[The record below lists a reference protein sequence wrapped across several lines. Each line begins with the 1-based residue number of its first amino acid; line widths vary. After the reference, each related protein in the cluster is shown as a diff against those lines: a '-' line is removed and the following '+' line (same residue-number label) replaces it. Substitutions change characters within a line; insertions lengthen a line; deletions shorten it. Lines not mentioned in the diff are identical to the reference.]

1 MEGPADA
8 ISRRHAYSTSRP
20 RSSPSHYA
28 PNARAVQDV
37 LFPCQSSY
45 NILKA
50 VEGYHAPTTSSL
62 PTIRASASAS
72 PLTSSSTSSPH
83 YPSSTPESPCTS
95 VPGSS
100 SISCPHRWSHRIA
113 IVLAALDYSST
124 SLTHLPP
131 RIILPGVHR
140 GLDLI
145 GLSMH
150 PPLLACGR
158 LSARGQTHR
167 VDSEL
172 RASPTRSGSGLL
184 ACTLALLDLQH
195 PSLPRSRAPDSCRG
209 SLLTSLVDY
218 DGCDDTRRRSHSTT
232 TAAAYTRA
240 SPAPVEEGEWIWRSA
255 RGWRRG
261 IEVQNEMKTEV
272 ETEMEGHVNED
283 EGEGAARAVGDGD
296 RGGLHR
302 LALAHRVDVDAG
314 AHTSSPR
321 LPRPRPRPRTRRR
334 RALLA
339 LASASRHRA
348 TACAPGR
355 GRLQRT
361 STRVAVR
368 TQGTR
373 APFLAACALPFLVQ
387 VRMCVLAR
395 PWSAGF
401 APLLLGRGERTRSLA
416 AALLQHASIMRANDE
431 SLLPPAGTCP

>member
-72 PLTSSSTSSPH
+72 PLTSSSPSSPH

-113 IVLAALDYSST
+113 IVFAALDYSST

-131 RIILPGVHR
+131 RIILPR
-140 GLDLI
+140 
-145 GLSMH
+145 
-150 PPLLACGR
+150 
-158 LSARGQTHR
+158 
-167 VDSEL
+167 L
-172 RASPTRSGSGLL
+172 RASFRARTDTQSRFGTTGVPYAFGFWLIGYSE
-184 ACTLALLDLQH
+184 ALKHSHCH
-195 PSLPRSRAPDSCRG
+195 PSLPRSRAPDSCSG